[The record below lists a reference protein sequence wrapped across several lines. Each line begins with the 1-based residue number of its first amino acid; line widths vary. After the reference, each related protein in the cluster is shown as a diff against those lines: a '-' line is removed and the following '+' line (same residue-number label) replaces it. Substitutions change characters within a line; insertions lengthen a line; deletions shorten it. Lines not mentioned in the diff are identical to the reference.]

1 MSIIRFLTSKVFF
14 KNLLISIILLV
25 FILAGV
31 FIGLYFY
38 TNHGKSEI
46 VPDLRGLNEPQIKRI
61 LDKQELR
68 YEIIDSVFT
77 DSVPNGTLWEQVPG
91 AGSKV
96 KKHRKL
102 FLIFNAQTKKSIAMP
117 DIRDL
122 SLRQAKTVLESAGLK
137 IGDTIY
143 VPSEFKN
150 LVIGQHYEGMEIDPG
165 KPVTEGSRID
175 VLVANGLSSE
185 TTLLPD
191 LKNMYLVDAEKILT
205 AKGLNIGASIITDDE
220 QDENITRDSLYVLN
234 QKPLSRSKVNIGS
247 SVTLWLTAD
256 SLKLKTD
263 SLNTDSLL
271 YE

>member
-14 KNLLISIILLV
+14 KNLIISIILLIL
-25 FILAGV
+25 ILASV

-46 VPDLRGLNEPQIKRI
+46 VPDLKGMNELQIKRV
-61 LDKQELR
+61 LDNQNLR
-68 YEIIDSVFT
+68 YEIIDSIYT
-77 DSVPNGTLWEQVPG
+77 DSVPNGTLWEQVPE

-102 FLIFNAQTKKSIAMP
+102 FLIFNASTRKSVAMP

-143 VPSEFKN
+143 IPSEFRN
-150 LVIGQHYEGMEIDPG
+150 LVIGQHFEGKEVEPG
-165 KPVTEGSRID
+165 KPVIEGSRID

-185 TTLLPD
+185 KTMLPE
-191 LKNMYLVDAEKILT
+191 LKGKFYTDAEKLLT
-205 AKGLNIGASIITDDE
+205 GKGLNIGATILADKDLTED
-220 QDENITRDSLYVLN
+220 QDKDSLFVLN
-234 QKPLSRSKVNIGS
+234 QKPTSGSLVNIGS
-247 SVTLWLTAD
+247 SITLWLTAD
-256 SLKLKTD
+256 TLKLLPDT
-263 SLNTDSLL
+263 LNTDITK
-271 YE
+271 

>member
-14 KNLLISIILLV
+14 KNLLASVILLIM
-25 FILAGV
+25 ILAGV

-38 TNHGKSEI
+38 TDHGKSEI
-46 VPDLRGLNEPQIKRI
+46 VPDLKGMNELQIKRV
-61 LDKQELR
+61 LNNQELR
-68 YEIIDSVFT
+68 YEIIDSIYT
-77 DSVPNGTLWEQVPG
+77 DSVPAGTLWEQVPA

-96 KKHRKL
+96 KKHRKI
-102 FLIFNAQTKKSIAMP
+102 FLIVNASIKKSVAMP

-150 LVIGQHYEGMEIDPG
+150 LVVGQHLDGKEIEPG
-165 KPVTEGSRID
+165 EPVTEGRNID

-185 TTLLPD
+185 TTALPD
-191 LKNMYLVDAEKILT
+191 LKGMHYIDVEKLLNGR
-205 AKGLNIGASIITDDE
+205 GLNIGATILTDNN
-220 QDENITRDSLYVLN
+220 NIEELNKDSLYILN
-234 QKPLSRSKVNIGS
+234 QKPASDSKVNIGS

-256 SLKLKTD
+256 TLKLVPEVIQTD
-263 SLNTDSLL
+263 SIDN
-271 YE
+271 E